1 MEERVLAA
9 EARVAE
15 AGRRSEDPSIASDAT
30 ALQIRLE
37 ELEHAKHEVD
47 RLYLR
52 WTELEAKR
60 E

>member
-1 MEERVLAA
+1 MEERVFAA
-9 EARVAE
+9 EARLAE
-15 AGRRSEDPSIASDAT
+15 AGTRSEDPSIASDAT
-30 ALQIRLE
+30 ALQIRLA
-37 ELEHAKHEVD
+37 ELEHAKGEVD